1 MTQYVSKKGKESW
14 KSVGCLKNGGHCC
27 HSWWPEK
34 RWQNE
39 KKMTENNRNP
49 DTERLGHVYEAF
61 TPVYEG
67 VFQLF

>member
-1 MTQYVSKKGKESW
+1 
-14 KSVGCLKNGGHCC
+14 
-27 HSWWPEK
+27 
-34 RWQNE
+34 
-39 KKMTENNRNP
+39 MTENNRNP